1 MDKKNVLTVKNLKKN
16 YKKNSSQ
23 TVKAIENLNL
33 EVKQGESFGVLGRN
47 GVKNIWT
54 NQCLGI

>member
-23 TVKAIENLNL
+23 TVKAIENLN
-33 EVKQGESFGVLGRN
+33 FTI
-47 GVKNIWT
+47 KNKNSAVWRP
-54 NQCLGI
+54 